1 MIFRVNLREVA
12 THKVVCAMVDA
23 LSADEA
29 FDEAF
34 DEIGCGD
41 GFMPVSAVPIM
52 ERACFGGNCDE

>member
-12 THKVVCAMVDA
+12 TQNIVCAMVDA

-34 DEIGCGD
+34 DEIGD